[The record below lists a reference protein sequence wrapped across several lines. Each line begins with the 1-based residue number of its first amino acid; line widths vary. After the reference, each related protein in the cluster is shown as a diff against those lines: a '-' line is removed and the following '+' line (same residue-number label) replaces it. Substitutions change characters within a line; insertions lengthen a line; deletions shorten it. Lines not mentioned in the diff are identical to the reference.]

1 MFHCLTGFPHDN
13 LFSKSKCRKCSG
25 STILEVESGRGVT
38 LLLKKKKK
46 KTSLSATPQVPG
58 LVRASS
64 RNVTEMNGSVSPAS
78 HATSALFFIHL

>member
-25 STILEVESGRGVT
+25 SMILEAESGRGVT
-38 LLLKKKKK
+38 LLLKKKK

-78 HATSALFFIHL
+78 HATCTLFFIHL